1 MLGEETEKGWL
12 KNSVLD
18 LARNNFDNVDY
29 GLFEI
34 RNPQANDTLVLED
47 HEASQSQFF
56 LNTWQSSQ
64 NINPLI
70 EKENKPNF
78 GILDYT
84 KPILKVVF
92 MNFIHFFFKK

>member
-1 MLGEETEKGWL
+1 MLGEETKKGWL
-12 KNSVLD
+12 KNRVLD
-18 LARNNFDNVDY
+18 LAQSNFDNVDY
-29 GLFEI
+29 S
-34 RNPQANDTLVLED
+34 NPQANDTLVLED

-70 EKENKPNF
+70 ENENKPNF
-78 GILDYT
+78 GILGYT

>member
-34 RNPQANDTLVLED
+34 RNPQANDTVVLED
-47 HEASQSQFF
+47 HEISQSQFF
-56 LNTWQSSQ
+56 LNSYQSSQ
-64 NINPLI
+64 NVNPLI
-70 EKENKPNF
+70 EKEIKSNF
-78 GILDYT
+78 EILGYT
-84 KPILKVVF
+84 KPILKV
-92 MNFIHFFFKK
+92 FF